1 MKNIKKLFI
10 LLITV
15 CLIGGCTLKAEYNM
29 DIKSDK
35 SMDFSAIMAFDEE
48 LISAMASN
56 GDGTM
61 GDSSLTDDGTTITDD
76 TTGTTD
82 DSMTTDDGTLT
93 DDTTG
98 VNNTTTDDTTGITE
112 DGTVTD
118 DSTLTDDSMTTDD
131 STSTVTLTDEEQWA
145 VIENAV
151 SEEDRAQY
159 EEAGYKVERYEE
171 GGYKG
176 YRYTKS
182 FDNIEDL
189 TASDV
194 NFNVD
199 GTDTVEGGNKA
210 LFTKDG
216 LNYKVSIPFETSS
229 EMSSMGVA
237 FDMQFVVTLPNEAI
251 SNNANSVSED
261 GKTLTWNFNSDNETI
276 EFEFSFISKYIIYAA
291 IGVIALLVLI
301 IIIAIIRKIMKKGKK
316 KKEAVNPD
324 NSVVTPIPEMPTV
337 SNNLGMNTQVQE
349 VTPVPEV
356 MQTPNVTSVPEVTP
370 TPNAIPM
377 QETPVVP
384 NMTNVSVNEQP
395 TFNEIPSVNTGTT
408 NNQVVNEPVNNTIP
422 TPQTPAVEPTTPN
435 NLETG
440 MPNTTPTAS
449 QETTTLAKD
458 IFGSTP
464 ETNTNSNDIEKL

>member
-1 MKNIKKLFI
+1 M
-10 LLITV
+10 
-15 CLIGGCTLKAEYNM
+15 
-29 DIKSDK
+29 
-35 SMDFSAIMAFDEE
+35 
-48 LISAMASN
+48 
-56 GDGTM
+56 
-61 GDSSLTDDGTTITDD
+61 
-76 TTGTTD
+76 
-82 DSMTTDDGTLT
+82 
-93 DDTTG
+93 
-98 VNNTTTDDTTGITE
+98 
-112 DGTVTD
+112 
-118 DSTLTDDSMTTDD
+118 
-131 STSTVTLTDEEQWA
+131 
-145 VIENAV
+145 
-151 SEEDRAQY
+151 
-159 EEAGYKVERYEE
+159 
-171 GGYKG
+171 
-176 YRYTKS
+176 
-182 FDNIEDL
+182 
-189 TASDV
+189 
-194 NFNVD
+194 
-199 GTDTVEGGNKA
+199 
-210 LFTKDG
+210 
-216 LNYKVSIPFETSS
+216 
-229 EMSSMGVA
+229 A

-301 IIIAIIRKIMKKGKK
+301 IIIVIIRKIMKKGKK
-316 KKEAVNPD
+316 KKDAVNPD

-337 SNNLGMNTQVQE
+337 SNDLGMNTQVQE

-356 MQTPNVTSVPEVTP
+356 MPAPS
-370 TPNAIPM
+370 AIPI

-384 NMTNVSVNEQP
+384 NMTNVLANEQP

>member
-98 VNNTTTDDTTGITE
+98 ATDTTADDTTGITE

-118 DSTLTDDSMTTDD
+118 DNTFTDD
-131 STSTVTLTDEEQWA
+131 STSTTTLTDEEQWA
-145 VIENAV
+145 IIENAV

-189 TASDV
+189 TVADV

-301 IIIAIIRKIMKKGKK
+301 VIIVIIRKIMKKGKK

-337 SNNLGMNTQVQE
+337 SNDLGMNTQVQE
-349 VTPVPEV
+349 VAPVPEV
-356 MQTPNVTSVPEVTP
+356 MKAPS
-370 TPNAIPM
+370 AIPM

-395 TFNEIPSVNTGTT
+395 TFNEMPSVNTGTT

-458 IFGSTP
+458 IFGGMP
-464 ETNTNSNDIEKL
+464 NEETSKEPTNSGNDIEKL

>member
-48 LISAMASN
+48 LISAMASS
-56 GDGTM
+56 GEETTDEGTAS
-61 GDSSLTDDGTTITDD
+61 DSTLTDDTTETTGDSTLTDD
-76 TTGTTD
+76 TTGTVDDTMGTTD
-82 DSMTTDDGTLT
+82 DTMTTDDGTLT

-98 VNNTTTDDTTGITE
+98 TLE

-118 DSTLTDDSMTTDD
+118 DSTLTDDS
-131 STSTVTLTDEEQWA
+131 TSTLTDEEQWA
-145 VIENAV
+145 IIENAV

-189 TASDV
+189 TAADV

-337 SNNLGMNTQVQE
+337 SNDLGMNTQVQE
-349 VTPVPEV
+349 VAP
-356 MQTPNVTSVPEVTP
+356 VPEVTP
-370 TPNAIPM
+370 TPSAIPM
-377 QETPVVP
+377 QETPVAP
-384 NMTNVSVNEQP
+384 NMTNVLANEQP

-440 MPNTTPTAS
+440 MSNTTPTTS
-449 QETTTLAKD
+449 QETATLARD